1 MLRSASEQE
10 NMDAGTETPCRVLQQ
25 TGVLCC
31 GCLCSRIRQQ
41 SSLKAR
47 ILGSVHW
54 WLPGWQA
61 LEWEQKN
68 MSRRALVLQIG
79 SEMVL
84 SPLVGR
90 VN

>member
-1 MLRSASEQE
+1 MLRSASKQE
-10 NMDAGTETPCRVLQQ
+10 NTDAGREAPCRVLQQ

-31 GCLCSRIRQQ
+31 VCLCSRIRQQ
-41 SSLKAR
+41 SSLNAR

-68 MSRRALVLQIG
+68 MSGRALVLQIG
-79 SEMVL
+79 SETAL
-84 SPLVGR
+84 SPFVGR